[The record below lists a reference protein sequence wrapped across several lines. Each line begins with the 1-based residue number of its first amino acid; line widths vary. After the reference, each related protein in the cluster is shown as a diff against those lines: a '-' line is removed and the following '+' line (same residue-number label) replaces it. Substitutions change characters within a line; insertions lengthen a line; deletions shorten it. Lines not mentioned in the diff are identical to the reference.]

1 MKCETKDHIFQLLFS
16 LSQTSILFY
25 YFWQGLSNISLCFF
39 IAGNSEVFY
48 EEDNE
53 KNYSIVIMS
62 NIFNRIHDLPD
73 YGMMLLLIQ
82 EGISTFFLMFQIC
95 LLQFIMI
102 SLTLSKV
109 AL

>member
-1 MKCETKDHIFQLLFS
+1 M
-16 LSQTSILFY
+16 FY
-25 YFWQGLSNISLCFF
+25 WLHFEFVNISASASANFINISVCFF
-39 IAGNSEVFY
+39 IAGNLEDFY

-53 KNYSIVIMS
+53 KNCSIVIMS
-62 NIFNRIHDLPD
+62 YIFNRIHDLPD

-102 SLTLSKV
+102 SLTLSEV
-109 AL
+109 EL